1 MSYPS
6 SLPSTPLL
14 MVPTPTLLRPH
25 ELLLSGLGGFQ
36 WAAAAARL
44 ADWQVTRIRGE
55 ANRVVMCGP
64 HRPVGRSDGWPPA
77 KLLNHHPSLLQ

>member
-36 WAAAAARL
+36 
-44 ADWQVTRIRGE
+44 
-55 ANRVVMCGP
+55 
-64 HRPVGRSDGWPPA
+64 
-77 KLLNHHPSLLQ
+77 